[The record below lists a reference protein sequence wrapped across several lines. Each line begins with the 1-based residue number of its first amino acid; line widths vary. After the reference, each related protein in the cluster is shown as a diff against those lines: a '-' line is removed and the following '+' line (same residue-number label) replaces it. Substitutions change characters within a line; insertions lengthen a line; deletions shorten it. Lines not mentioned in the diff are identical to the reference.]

1 MYLSN
6 IKLWNFRKYGNE
18 TDYSLKKDLPDL
30 DLNFQKNL
38 NVLIGSNDAGKT
50 AIIDAIKLVLKTHSY
65 DFIKSENFDFYNDS
79 NRFRI
84 ELKFSDLTDD
94 EAKNFVEWLGYE
106 GQKVFLRLIYDV
118 SRNDERIFPSEVKAG
133 VDEDGSQMTAE
144 AREYLKVT
152 YLKPLRDAQNELVAK
167 KNSRVSQILLGDE
180 AFKGKEG
187 THYLID
193 YFKEFNQTIEKYF
206 EGKDKD
212 GNEFTQDE
220 KKLGKV
226 LKDKIDTYI
235 KAFYEPS
242 KESEFEISGS
252 KLREILEKISIFIK
266 DEKNLGLGTLNRL
279 FMATELLHLGK
290 EDYHGLK
297 LGLIEELEAHLH
309 PQAQMKVIE
318 RLQKEEN
325 KQLILTTHSPNLAS
339 KVKLNNLIICNNN
352 KAFSMTHENTG
363 LKITNYKYLE
373 RFLDT
378 SKANLFFAKGV
389 ILVEGWAEEL
399 LIPSL
404 AKRIGYDLTEKQV
417 SVVNVSNTAFLRY
430 VDIFKRKNLQDDI
443 GVKVSVVTDLDLRPS
458 EYAKEDDFIK
468 KLKKYVDSKRSEI
481 DFNEENVKN
490 AYLKKHNVIDV
501 YDASEELEKKINKYQ
516 TNTISNIKAF
526 IAPAWTLE
534 YCLAKSSNLRKL
546 FFKSVLKA
554 HIEQKID
561 EGKTFTTIKKYV
573 KTKLRIN
580 TYFNNWTDSDEKIAF
595 EIYWQIL
602 GNDNYVDSAIDEISK
617 SIIAQNFARI
627 LENSNSID
635 FNEVKQDENVR
646 YLCEAIEHACS

>member
-18 TDYSLKKDLPDL
+18 IDYSLKKDLPDL
-30 DLNFQKNL
+30 DLNFQKNI

-94 EAKNFVEWLGYE
+94 EAKNFIEWLGYE
-106 GQKVFLRLIYDV
+106 GSNVYLRLIYDV
-118 SRNDERIFPSEVKAG
+118 SRNSERIFPSDVKAG

-180 AFKGKEG
+180 AFKGKEE

-212 GNEFTQDE
+212 GNEFTEEE

-339 KVKLNNLIICNNN
+339 KVKLDNLIICNN
-352 KAFSMTHENTG
+352 KANSMAKENTA
-363 LKITNYKYLE
+363 LKDTDYKFLE

-378 SKANLFFAKGV
+378 TKSNLFFAKGV
-389 ILVEGWAEEL
+389 ILVEGWAEEM

-404 AKRIGYDLTEKQV
+404 AKKIGYDLTEKQV
-417 SVVNVSNTAFLRY
+417 SVVNVGNTAFLRY
-430 VDIFKRKNLQDDI
+430 VNIFKRNDLQNDI
-443 GVKVSVVTDLDLRPS
+443 GIKVSVITDLDLRP
-458 EYAKEDDFIK
+458 ERYAI
-468 KLKKYVDSKRSEI
+468 
-481 DFNEENVKN
+481 
-490 AYLKKHNVIDV
+490 
-501 YDASEELEKKINKYQ
+501 EKKI
-516 TNTISNIKAF
+516 
-526 IAPAWTLE
+526 
-534 YCLAKSSNLRKL
+534 R
-546 FFKSVLKA
+546 
-554 HIEQKID
+554 
-561 EGKTFTTIKKYV
+561 
-573 KTKLRIN
+573 
-580 TYFNNWTDSDEKIAF
+580 
-595 EIYWQIL
+595 
-602 GNDNYVDSAIDEISK
+602 
-617 SIIAQNFARI
+617 
-627 LENSNSID
+627 
-635 FNEVKQDENVR
+635 
-646 YLCEAIEHACS
+646 